1 MRAEAR
7 SPGEGPLA
15 ELEDGAAALRAY
27 ARRQGREFD
36 LVESSATSC
45 TVRAARD
52 ALDYWPVEV
61 TVSVADVER
70 AGLAQHPDWLAD
82 PQTFLAVWATREA
95 AGIVLPAVVLEFE
108 EERLLARLCLKQSR
122 LTATAAEWGLRLRSL
137 RAALKAWPWHAAW
150 RARVRRR
157 RVRAPVIR

>member
-1 MRAEAR
+1 MA
-7 SPGEGPLA
+7 G
-15 ELEDGAAALRAY
+15 LEDDAAALRAY
-27 ARRQGREFD
+27 ARRQGRELD
-36 LVESSATSC
+36 LVESSATCC

-52 ALDYWPVEV
+52 PIDSWPVEV
-61 TVSVADVER
+61 TVTMADVGR
-70 AGLAQHPDWLAD
+70 AGLAQHADWLAD
-82 PQTFLAVWATREA
+82 PQKFLAAWATREV
-95 AGIVLPAVVLEFE
+95 AGLVLPAVVLEFD